1 MNKNKTSLIII
12 ISAIILI
19 AVLVSLYFFKKDKK
33 LELESNYVSGDQQAT
48 PQSNIELARLKA
60 EAETQKLNDLI
71 AQSESLKFSNSNA
84 TTSNNFL
91 SNANSYINDP
101 TNGLVDAPT
110 GYKKVIKNIVNKITN
125 SNSNNNSG
133 NVTGVIITPIE
144 LQQQIENQTIIV
156 AQANQEL
163 ANAEAGLN
171 NATNNNQNTNTDQTP
186 DQISGQT
193 QNQVP
198 AESVLPSVLLTN
210 PKAGSILSYIITVS
224 ASATDNAGV
233 AKVEFY
239 NNTTMIGSDLTSPYS
254 ISWNTADVFDGIYN
268 MTAKAYDTS
277 GNTKTSKSVSVI
289 ISNSSNPLD
298 NVHYSEDPELIEGA
312 NKIDE

>member
-171 NATNNNQNTNTDQTP
+171 ISVSSNENINTDQALN
-186 DQISGQT
+186 QT

-224 ASATDNAGV
+224 ASATDNAGI

-239 NNTTMIGSDLTSPYS
+239 NNTALIGSDTAFPYT

>member
-171 NATNNNQNTNTDQTP
+171 ISVSSNENINTDQALN
-186 DQISGQT
+186 QT

>member
-101 TNGLVDAPT
+101 TNGLVDAPLMTLTTST
-110 GYKKVIKNIVNKITN
+110 GIAQTIDLLILERLRAPRTFKTNVLRRRIVN
-125 SNSNNNSG
+125 
-133 NVTGVIITPIE
+133 
-144 LQQQIENQTIIV
+144 
-156 AQANQEL
+156 
-163 ANAEAGLN
+163 
-171 NATNNNQNTNTDQTP
+171 
-186 DQISGQT
+186 
-193 QNQVP
+193 
-198 AESVLPSVLLTN
+198 
-210 PKAGSILSYIITVS
+210 
-224 ASATDNAGV
+224 
-233 AKVEFY
+233 
-239 NNTTMIGSDLTSPYS
+239 
-254 ISWNTADVFDGIYN
+254 
-268 MTAKAYDTS
+268 
-277 GNTKTSKSVSVI
+277 
-289 ISNSSNPLD
+289 LD
-298 NVHYSEDPELIEGA
+298 F
-312 NKIDE
+312 